1 MSDAESGRPDG
12 APSPDAGTG
21 SEPPS
26 EPPSA
31 PLFRIDRKMIVLLL
45 CGAVAALLIFW
56 FEPSFT
62 LRYFVVGILGA
73 IYVFLRFND
82 WR

>member
-1 MSDAESGRPDG
+1 VSADG
-12 APSPDAGTG
+12 PGETRDHD
-21 SEPPS
+21 EPP
-26 EPPSA
+26 EP
-31 PLFRIDRKMIVLLL
+31 PLFRIDRKMIVLLA
-45 CGAVAALLIFW
+45 CGLVAALLIFW

-62 LRYFVVGILGA
+62 LRYVVCGVLGA

>member
-1 MSDAESGRPDG
+1 MSDGRDEQDSSRRDED
-12 APSPDAGTG
+12 PS
-21 SEPPS
+21 
-26 EPPSA
+26 SA

-45 CGAVAALLIFW
+45 CGAIAALLIFW

-62 LRYFVVGILGA
+62 LRYVVVGVLGA

-82 WR
+82 WK

>member
-1 MSDAESGRPDG
+1 MSPDG
-12 APSPDAGTG
+12 PAAPGEDESVADPSGGARDDERGSP
-21 SEPPS
+21 
-26 EPPSA
+26 
-31 PLFRIDRKMIVLLL
+31 PLFRIDRKMIVLLV
-45 CGAVAALLIFW
+45 CGLIAALLIFW

-62 LRYFVVGILGA
+62 LRYVVCGVLGA

>member
-1 MSDAESGRPDG
+1 MSDAEPGRTDG

-21 SEPPS
+21 SEPQ
-26 EPPSA
+26 SA

>member
-1 MSDAESGRPDG
+1 MSRDDPDDAPAEQG
-12 APSPDAGTG
+12 AP
-21 SEPPS
+21 PP
-26 EPPSA
+26 PA
-31 PLFRIDRKMIVLLL
+31 PEDTPWSLPIRIDPKMIVLLVV
-45 CGAVAALLIFW
+45 GMIAAMLIFW

-62 LRYFVVGILGA
+62 LRYVVVGVLGV